1 MARRRHAGKI
11 PCLSKTPWSK
21 DHGAGGGRVTA
32 KTRQRAVVTLYGL
45 PSGGMLRYIWG
56 DGSAPEW
63 VPIGADPASGEHV
76 YSRGRGP
83 YVLDVLARR
92 ADNSYFGSG
101 MIIVRT
107 GEDPADV
114 QPTITAV
121 VPADGPDVGGSG
133 VIIDGTGL
141 TGSTA
146 ATFGGTPAT
155 GSSWCRTRAASAPPR
170 PARAPSTSWW
180 PTRPGP
186 PLSPTV
192 LATTPPEGG
201 GPRPPTTFV
210 GGALRRARGS
220 RGGPVAGV
228 LSSFS
233 GCAQC
238 PSAGPGRSG
247 PGSFRRSRPP

>member
-1 MARRRHAGKI
+1 
-11 PCLSKTPWSK
+11 
-21 DHGAGGGRVTA
+21 VTA
-32 KTRQRAVVTLYGL
+32 TTRQRAVVTLYGL

-83 YVLDVLARR
+83 YVLDVLAPR

-155 GSSWCRTRAASAPPR
+155 GFFVVSDQSC
-170 PARAPSTSWW
+170 
-180 PTRPGP
+180 
-186 PLSPTV
+186 V
-192 LATTPPEGG
+192 CTTPAGG
-201 GPRPPTTFV
+201 RTV
-210 GGALRRARGS
+210 DVV
-220 RGGPVAGV
+220 VAH
-228 LSSFS
+228 
-233 GCAQC
+233 
-238 PSAGPGRSG
+238 PAGPATLPDGFSYDA
-247 PGSFRRSRPP
+247 PRRWRA

>member
-1 MARRRHAGKI
+1 MTSELAYRRDTPSLSAPGSASAGETRPPRGAMARRRHAGKI

-170 PARAPSTSWW
+170 PAAH
-180 PTRPGP
+180 
-186 PLSPTV
+186 
-192 LATTPPEGG
+192 
-201 GPRPPTTFV
+201 
-210 GGALRRARGS
+210 RRR
-220 RGGPVAGV
+220 RGGP
-228 LSSFS
+228 
-233 GCAQC
+233 
-238 PSAGPGRSG
+238 PGRARHS
-247 PGSFRRSRPP
+247 PRRF